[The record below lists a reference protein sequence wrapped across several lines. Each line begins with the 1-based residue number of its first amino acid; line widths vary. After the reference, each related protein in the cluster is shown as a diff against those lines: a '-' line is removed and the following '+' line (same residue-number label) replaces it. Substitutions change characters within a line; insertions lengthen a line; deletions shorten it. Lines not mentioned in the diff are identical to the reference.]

1 MQIPL
6 VLSGEC
12 LRTESSQ
19 TLMACHLQL
28 SEVEGVTIYGPPPPH
43 ARAALCS
50 FNVAGLH
57 ANDIS
62 TLLDTS
68 GVSTFRSCG
77 T

>member
-1 MQIPL
+1 
-6 VLSGEC
+6 
-12 LRTESSQ
+12 
-19 TLMACHLQL
+19 MACHLQL